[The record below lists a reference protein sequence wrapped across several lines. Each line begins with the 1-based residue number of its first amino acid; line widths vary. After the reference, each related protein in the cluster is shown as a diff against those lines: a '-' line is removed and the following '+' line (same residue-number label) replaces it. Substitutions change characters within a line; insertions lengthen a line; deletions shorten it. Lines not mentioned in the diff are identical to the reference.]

1 MATSEEIFRDAM
13 TLPPDAR
20 AELTERL
27 VESLAQEISP
37 EITSAQL
44 AEVRRRIAQVESGE
58 AELILG
64 DEALARTKSVSAT
77 PAKRRR
83 REILRAVGATTR
95 SLPLPVLTPLTHP
108 LRAPGVSDSKGGLD
122 GWINQTVKDF
132 VHALRRVRHAR
143 IKPPFQQSKKFAR

>member
-27 VESLAQEISP
+27 VENWAREISP

-58 AELILG
+58 VELIPG
-64 DEALARTKSVSAT
+64 DEALARVRNLLAQH
-77 PAKRRR
+77 
-83 REILRAVGATTR
+83 
-95 SLPLPVLTPLTHP
+95 LP
-108 LRAPGVSDSKGGLD
+108 SS
-122 GWINQTVKDF
+122 
-132 VHALRRVRHAR
+132 
-143 IKPPFQQSKKFAR
+143 